1 MTKALRLAAIP
12 RRSCKL
18 IEPSLS
24 LFGLPDG
31 FWSDGAASCKKLLMQ
46 VKTGHGETIPCTI
59 DSLSNFIQVL
69 NHRGNG

>member
-1 MTKALRLAAIP
+1 MRLAAIP
-12 RRSCKL
+12 RRSCKP

-31 FWSDGAASCKKLLMQ
+31 FRSNWAASCKKLLMQ
-46 VKTGHGETIPCTI
+46 VETGHGETIPCAI

-69 NHRGNG
+69 NHGGDG